1 MRSGVRQTL
10 GKGRSVALFDSRDA
24 TNTGKPVFD
33 EDVLNTPYA
42 ICAPVTGRVVSLKEV
57 PDPAFSQGMLGE
69 GLGFEAEQ
77 SVVVAPVTGTVVA
90 DVKTQHALLIK
101 NEVGVEVLVHVG
113 VDTVSLRGNGFKAL
127 VEKGDH
133 VKVGQ
138 PVIEF
143 DSKLIS
149 EQGLDNTVIL
159 TVVNAKSFS
168 AVEPVVEADVVE
180 AGAVVLRAER

>member
-1 MRSGVRQTL
+1 M
-10 GKGRSVALFDSRDA
+10 ALFDSRGA
-24 TNTGKPVFD
+24 SNTGKPSFD
-33 EDVLNTPYA
+33 EGFPNTPYA

-57 PDPAFSQGMLGE
+57 PDPAFSEGMLGE
-69 GLGFEAEQ
+69 GLGFEAAE
-77 SVVVAPVTGTVVA
+77 SVVLAPVTGTVVA

-113 VDTVSLRGNGFKAL
+113 VDTVSLKGNGFKAL

-143 DSKLIS
+143 DDKLIS

-159 TVVNAKSFS
+159 TVVNAESFS
-168 AVEPVVEADVVE
+168 AVEPVLDKDVVE
-180 AGAVVLRAER
+180 AGTVVLRAER